1 MRTREISEQT
11 DFRGFEKHPRR
22 TTVYRH
28 FPNRGDLIVEVY
40 RSELDAAAN
49 AVDKLLGSHD
59 LETALVMWM
68 RRFLAMR
75 NVMAADPRNPHYP
88 TIDNLVVAATRL
100 LSAAQSA
107 GHVRSDVDVD
117 DFLMFLGGI
126 SVAADNSERD
136 NQGERMLQ
144 ILVRGL
150 RPDGGAKQ
158 S

>member
-1 MRTREISEQT
+1 M
-11 DFRGFEKHPRR
+11 
-22 TTVYRH
+22 
-28 FPNRGDLIVEVY
+28 Y

-75 NVMAADPRNPHYP
+75 NVMAADPRNPHHP
-88 TIDNLVVAATRL
+88 AIDDLVVAATRL